1 MRWLASMSR
10 YAMKKTQV
18 KASDANLNFKY
29 PASQGNELSEDRPKL
44 MVPPPHV
51 PLRYSEIEAS
61 ISMNPPVWTP
71 TIAAGNT
78 TAHAIHYGCMQPLA
92 CWDAVV
98 VKEGEH
104 LESTPLPT
112 RRAWPQHSA
121 RRSVDSNCADAAM
134 RRFYYMVCHARQFLV
149 LSAGLPMLRSVGIM
163 PLLKARATEIVDVDV
178 DVEPTAS
185 QWMVSMKLMVPPHV
199 DKTLSTALGTT

>member
-1 MRWLASMSR
+1 MNCMHGYSWKVGMRWLASISKK

-29 PASQGNELSEDRPKL
+29 PASQGNERSGDIPKPI
-44 MVPPPHV
+44 VPPPHV
-51 PLRYSEIEAS
+51 PLRYSDFEAS

-71 TIAAGNT
+71 TIATGNT
-78 TAHAIHYGCMQPLA
+78 IAHAIHCGCVQPLTR
-92 CWDAVV
+92 WDAAV

-121 RRSVDSNCADAAM
+121 RRSFDSMCRTLQCEVLITWYATHAASLSC
-134 RRFYYMVCHARQFLV
+134 RLHYRCSD
-149 LSAGLPMLRSVGIM
+149 LSASC
-163 PLLKARATEIVDVDV
+163 
-178 DVEPTAS
+178 
-185 QWMVSMKLMVPPHV
+185 HY
-199 DKTLSTALGTT
+199 